1 MACSSPFLYER
12 MTQLSSMLFTDAL
25 KGVIGQC
32 LSTRSRSSGRRLNSL
47 HRTIGHL
54 VLFVLVVLPLST
66 GVLAG
71 DRLAQANPSQN
82 VYMESSI
89 ASITR
94 GPTVH
99 MVTNQSAVLLWKT
112 CCLTNATVEYG
123 LNVSIAEKV
132 SNSTP
137 DVTHRITLTGLEEGR
152 TYYYKVTSNDTSSD
166 IYNFKTAPA
175 DGEPFKM
182 VVFGDNR
189 PDTDTYVQPSAYSQI
204 IDMVIAEAPDIVVM
218 TGDYV
223 YSVTNDLGSNELRWS
238 AFLNVTERLAHYVPI
253 YAAVGN
259 HDTGLAV
266 GSPMINYFL
275 DAFEQFGE
283 PSTCFSFDYAGVH
296 FVILD
301 SEVSGPQGRITGS
314 QSSWLTSDL
323 MSSESRMKLVFVHRP
338 LYPLSHIGSSLDVNK
353 TERDGL
359 QQLFESV
366 NVTLFVAGHD
376 HLYNRMT
383 VNGVVHLI
391 TGGAGAPLYGTPW
404 GGAFNHYLRVGVSPS
419 LVNITAIGL
428 NSETMDN
435 YKLPYQGPI
444 EIFLRAVANN
454 TVKQAGTMPEIY
466 FSEVPVS
473 KIYSWDGG
481 TNMTTLTGLPG
492 VPGQHRLD
500 VYADNSDGVW
510 SHARFVWT
518 TYGSTTTTSTTTTQ
532 PADYTQVLVIVGL
545 AGVAAVVLIVIVLR
559 RPKTS

>member
-1 MACSSPFLYER
+1 M
-12 MTQLSSMLFTDAL
+12 
-25 KGVIGQC
+25 
-32 LSTRSRSSGRRLNSL
+32 
-47 HRTIGHL
+47 
-54 VLFVLVVLPLST
+54 
-66 GVLAG
+66 
-71 DRLAQANPSQN
+71 
-82 VYMESSI
+82 
-89 ASITR
+89 
-94 GPTVH
+94 H
-99 MVTNQSAVLLWKT
+99 MVTNQSAVLLWMT

-123 LNVSIAEKV
+123 LNVSLAEKV

-137 DVTHRITLTGLEEGR
+137 DVTHRIMLSGLEDGKI
-152 TYYYKVTSNDTSSD
+152 YYYKVTSSDVSSD

-189 PDTDTYVQPSAYSQI
+189 PDTDTYVQPAAYSQI
-204 IDMVIAEAPDIVVM
+204 IDMTIAEAPHIVVM

-223 YSVTNDLGSNELRWS
+223 YSVTNDLGANALRWS

-266 GSPMINYFL
+266 GSPMISYFL

-283 PSTCFSFDYAGVH
+283 PSTYFSFNYAGVH

-314 QSSWLTSDL
+314 QSSWLTSNL
-323 MSSESRMKLVFVHRP
+323 MSSGSRMKFVFVHRP

-359 QQLFESV
+359 QQLFEST
-366 NVTLFVAGHD
+366 NVTLLVAGHD

-404 GGAFNHYLRVGVSPS
+404 GGAFNHYLRVGVSAS
-419 LVNITAIGL
+419 FVNITAIGL
-428 NSETMDN
+428 DSVTMDN
-435 YKLPYQGPI
+435 YKLPYEGPI
-444 EIFLRAVANN
+444 EIFLRTVANN
-454 TVKQAGTMPEIY
+454 TVKLAGTMPEIY

-473 KIYSWDGG
+473 KLYSWDGAA
-481 TNMTTLTGLPG
+481 NMTALAGLPSP
-492 VPGQHRLD
+492 PGQHRLD
-500 VYADNSDGVW
+500 VYAYSSEGVW
-510 SHARFVWT
+510 SHAMFVFT
-518 TYGSTTTTSTTTTQ
+518 TSGSTTTSTTTTTTTTTTQ
-532 PADYTQVLVIVGL
+532 LADGTQVLVIVGL

-559 RPKTS
+559 RHKTS

>member
-1 MACSSPFLYER
+1 M
-12 MTQLSSMLFTDAL
+12 
-25 KGVIGQC
+25 
-32 LSTRSRSSGRRLNSL
+32 

-54 VLFVLVVLPLST
+54 VLFVLVVLPLAT

-71 DRLAQANPSQN
+71 GRLAPANPSQN
-82 VYMESSI
+82 IYMESSF
-89 ASITR
+89 ASIIR

-123 LNVSIAEKV
+123 LNMSIAEKV

-137 DVTHRITLTGLEEGR
+137 DIIHRVTLTGLEEGK
-152 TYYYKVTSNDTSSD
+152 TYYYKVTSSDASSD

-189 PDTDTYVQPSAYSQI
+189 PDTDTPAQPLQFSQI
-204 IDMVIAEAPDIVVM
+204 IDMVIAEAPHIVVM

-223 YSVTNDLGSNELRWS
+223 YSITSDLASNEAKWS

-259 HDTGLAV
+259 HDTGLAI

-283 PSTCFSFDYAGVH
+283 PSTYFSFDYAGVH
-296 FVILD
+296 LVILD

-314 QSSWLTSDL
+314 QLSWLTSDL
-323 MSSESRMKLVFVHRP
+323 LSSGSRLKFVFVHRP
-338 LYPLSHIGSSLDVNK
+338 LYPLSHILSSLDVNT

-359 QQLFESV
+359 QQLFESA
-366 NVTLFVAGHD
+366 NVTMFAAGHD

-383 VNGVVHLI
+383 VNGLVHLI
-391 TGGAGAPLYGTPW
+391 AGAAGAPLYFTPW
-404 GGAFNHYLRVGVSPS
+404 GGAFYHYVRAEVSPN
-419 LVNITAIGL
+419 LVNLTAIGL
-428 NSETMDN
+428 NSVIMDN
-435 YKLPYQGPI
+435 YKLPYKGPI
-444 EIFLRAVANN
+444 EISLRVVANA
-454 TVKQAGTMPEIY
+454 TVKIAGTMPAIY
-466 FSEVPVS
+466 FSEVPVQ
-473 KIYSWDGG
+473 KFYSWDGS
-481 TNMTTLTGLPG
+481 TNMTTLTGLPA
-492 VPGQHRLD
+492 VPGPHRLD
-500 VYADNSDGVW
+500 VYASNSEGVW
-510 SHARFVWT
+510 SHARFVFT
-518 TYGSTTTTSTTTTQ
+518 TSGSTTTTSTTTTTTQ
-532 PADYTQVLVIVGL
+532 PADGTQVLVIVGL
-545 AGVAAVVLIVIVLR
+545 AGVAAVVLIMIALR